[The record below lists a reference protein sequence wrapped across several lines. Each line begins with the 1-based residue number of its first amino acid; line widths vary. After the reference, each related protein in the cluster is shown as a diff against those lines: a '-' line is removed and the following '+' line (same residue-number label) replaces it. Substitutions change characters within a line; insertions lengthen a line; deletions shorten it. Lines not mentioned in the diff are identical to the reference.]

1 MHVSLGQHSQG
12 NADNESFY
20 DGLRWQWA
28 HQFSTISGES
38 LLNINLTQ
46 NEVSDGAK
54 MSMGWVVQQAREAAK
69 RFPEETRRY
78 LTTKYDFGEVTG
90 NKADPQ
96 QVLLDMRCAKDV
108 NGTWLFQ
115 REQWLSKSQ
124 IKGFFSPSRS

>member
-1 MHVSLGQHSQG
+1 MHVSLGQHSQA

-38 LLNINLTQ
+38 LLNINSTQ

-54 MSMGWVVQQAREAAK
+54 MSMGWVLQQAREAAK

-108 NGTWLFQ
+108 NGTRLFQ